1 MEVYEYLSA
10 LYAECRKIRVKKMT
24 GIAFIE
30 EHKNFEEFLK
40 NEAYVSSFEYIGHF
54 EGIHNN
60 KQHQLSQS
68 NQNNDLVYGRKN
80 TLGEELVSKAL
91 KCLKILSGIP

>member
-10 LYAECRKIRVKKMT
+10 LYAECRRIRVKKMT

-40 NEAYVSSFEYIGHF
+40 KEAYVSSFEYIGHF

-60 KQHQLSQS
+60 K
-68 NQNNDLVYGRKN
+68 
-80 TLGEELVSKAL
+80 
-91 KCLKILSGIP
+91 

>member
-10 LYAECRKIRVKKMT
+10 LYAECRRIRVKKMT

-40 NEAYVSSFEYIGHF
+40 NEAYVSSFEYIRYF
-54 EGIHNN
+54 EEIHNN
-60 KQHQLSQS
+60 K
-68 NQNNDLVYGRKN
+68 
-80 TLGEELVSKAL
+80 
-91 KCLKILSGIP
+91 